1 MSDSPETAPRQ
12 SVVTIYCTQCGQA
25 MRVAPE
31 HVSATVACPHCG
43 TPLAPWRVVGAPPP
57 QPVTPPQLVAPPR
70 VPGYGP
76 AYGVSSRSRVVA
88 GVLGILLGPLGAHR
102 FYLGYIGIGI
112 LQIVLTFMT
121 GGIAGLWG
129 FVEGILCL
137 AGQMR
142 DVDDLPLSD

>member
-1 MSDSPETAPRQ
+1 MSESPEPSVEQA
-12 SVVTIYCTQCGQA
+12 VVTIYCTQCGQA

-31 HVSATVACPHCG
+31 HVSSTVACPHCQ

-57 QPVTPPQLVAPPR
+57 QPAAPPPPP
-70 VPGYGP
+70 VYAYGP
-76 AYGVSSRSRVVA
+76 TYGVSSRHRVVA

-129 FVEGILCL
+129 FIEGILCL

-142 DVDDLPLSD
+142 DVDDLPLRE